1 MGDKIKLYFDKEVLG
16 KRADKQIDFDKSHL
30 EIDLKEA
37 DVVWVQYIKGHH
49 SSSRRR
55 SDSNPYDDATV

>member
-49 SSSRRR
+49 
-55 SDSNPYDDATV
+55 NPYDDATVVVEGGVIVI